1 MNFLDNL
8 NISDYTDDELFDL
21 IDLQPLPKNINH
33 YPAQGDIWKRE
44 EIEEKTEKLKSVM
57 IKKVNI
63 YYLQRYTPDE
73 IKYNKSYALSI
84 EKIDGF
90 FDAALKRIYNEID
103 EVLKIHKERNQVKKK
118 DTLVHKIE
126 PKIDVNSPR
135 EEESPKTVKQKMED
149 LYSLYQKDLKT
160 AKTDEE
166 RNEKKKMYREL
177 FELLIDNEEEED
189 TSVISMVSSEPT
201 IDDIE
206 KKGMIPNSY
215 LDKTEQIEG
224 TVNKSMGSAIGNV
237 DNGLNEMRDFL
248 VQNVQRNEI
257 MHNPKVY
264 SFDGH
269 PVINQPQ
276 QPYQIV
282 SNAQYTKGILNPIYR
297 QVTKKI
303 INLDSIFCHNLAKEN
318 DSTSSFIYKLPE
330 SLNNVI
336 SMRLASCEIPNTWY
350 LFDEYLRSNEMIIRV
365 YIPQSIQANIG
376 LHQTTPYGNEL
387 QEFRIKIPYG
397 TWDIQE
403 LVPAINKFIKDNRY
417 SVLGGN
423 KLYNNLAVL
432 NIDINETDSKTH
444 IRFRT
449 EDEMEGQAD
458 DTSVNNGS
466 YIPLY
471 DATLQSAL
479 LEASTQAYFEVDFR
493 IPENLDRDIRKNL
506 GWSLGF
512 RKPLYRIYRFDNPYR
527 LFYDINDASYNIINV
542 VETTFYGSLISE
554 AVYGANKYNYLFLS
568 VNDFIGSHSQDI
580 VSCFE
585 NNLMT
590 TDILARIAVRYGS
603 FTVNMDDS
611 SDLVHRDRN
620 YFGPVTIEKLEIKLL
635 DKFGDLINLN
645 GSDYSIV
652 LEFMIAYT

>member
-8 NISDYTDDELFDL
+8 NIEEYTNEELFDL

-44 EIEEKTEKLKSVM
+44 EIQDKIEKLKMVM

-73 IKYNKSYALSI
+73 IKYNKSYSASI

-90 FDAALKRIYNEID
+90 FDVALERIYVQID
-103 EVLKIHKERNQVKKK
+103 EVLKVHKERNKEKL
-118 DTLVHKIE
+118 DTVETKI
-126 PKIDVNSPR
+126 VSPR
-135 EEESPKTVKQKMED
+135 EEKTKKTVKQKMEE

-177 FELLIDNEEEED
+177 FELLIDNEEEE
-189 TSVISMVSSEPT
+189 TSVISMVSTEPT

-206 KKGMIPNSY
+206 KKGVVPNSY

-224 TVNKSMGSAIGNV
+224 TVNKSMGSIIGNV
-237 DNGLNEMRDFL
+237 DNALNEMRNFL
-248 VQNVQRNEI
+248 VQDVQRNEVL
-257 MHNPKVY
+257 HNPKVY

-269 PVINQPQ
+269 PVINQVQ

-282 SNAQYTKGILNPIYR
+282 SNAQYTKGSLNPFYR
-297 QVTKKI
+297 QVTKKV
-303 INLDSIFCHNLAKEN
+303 INLDSIFCHTQFKEN
-318 DSTSSFIYKLPE
+318 DSTSSFTYKLPE
-330 SLNNVI
+330 PLTNVV

-365 YIPQSIQANIG
+365 FVPASIQQSSALLTDTSFG
-376 LHQTTPYGNEL
+376 TEL
-387 QEFRIKIPYG
+387 QTFRIKIPYG
-397 TWDIQE
+397 TWDITE
-403 LVPAINKFIKDNRY
+403 LNDSITPFINQNFY
-417 SVLGGN
+417 SVDGTNGQSIT
-423 KLYNNLAVL
+423 KFTNLATIVF
-432 NIDINETDSKTH
+432 DINDTDSRTV

-449 EDEMEGQAD
+449 KSEGGND
-458 DTSVNNGS
+458 LT
-466 YIPLY
+466 YIPTVHV
-471 DATLQSAL
+471 DT
-479 LEASTQAYFEVDFR
+479 EKVYFEVDFR
-493 IPENLDRDIRKNL
+493 IPEDPERDIRKNL

-512 RKPLYRIYRFDNPYR
+512 RKPYYKVNFFDTAYRRY
-527 LFYDINDASYNIINV
+527 YDIEDTEYNKIK
-542 VETTFYGSLISE
+542 GSEMDIYNGILISE

-568 VNDFIGSHSQDI
+568 VNDFVGNHSQDI

-603 FTVNMDDS
+603 FTVNIDDS

-620 YFGPVTIEKLEIKLL
+620 YFGPVTIEKLEIRLL

-652 LEFMIAYT
+652 LEFTIAYS